1 MRVITF
7 SEARRNFK
15 SVLDTVIEDAG
26 ATIVTRRDADD
37 AVVMSLDY
45 YNSLMETV
53 HLLKS
58 PANAA
63 HLADSIAQYKAGK
76 TQVRELVD
84 SAEQIDT
91 NEA

>member
-7 SEARRNFK
+7 SEARKNFK